1 MLDLDRNHGLRRL
14 FHLARR
20 RVVTGFGVAVVA
32 FILATPTW
40 TSLVTGTAIAL
51 AGQALRVWAA
61 GHLVK
66 GREVTI
72 SGPYRW
78 MQHPLYVGSG
88 LMAIGF
94 SVIAASWI
102 VAIGVLGYVGVMTAA
117 AIRLEAATLREA
129 FGDTHA
135 RYVRRRGHA
144 GGWRPPPLQS
154 PARCRQPRTPF
165 GCGGD
170 RHRRHYGAE
179 GVVQRVTVVRS
190 HPPRILKM
198 RAVSSGVEHR
208 FYTPGVTGSNP
219 VPPTIPAR
227 RVQHPS
233 AESSKIISPCA
244 TRAQTAAGS

>member
-1 MLDLDRNHGLRRL
+1 MRSTAAWNGSAMLDLDRNHGLRRL

-51 AGQALRVWAA
+51 VGQALRIWAA

-66 GREVTI
+66 GREVTM

-135 RYVRRRGHA
+135 QYVAGEVTPAAGARRRFSLRRAIGNREHHSVA
-144 GGWRPPPLQS
+144 GVIG
-154 PARCRQPRTPF
+154 
-165 GCGGD
+165 
-170 RHRRHYGAE
+170 
-179 GVVQRVTVVRS
+179 TVA
-190 HPPRILKM
+190 IMALK
-198 RAVSSGVEHR
+198 VW
-208 FYTPGVTGSNP
+208 F
-219 VPPTIPAR
+219 
-227 RVQHPS
+227 S
-233 AESSKIISPCA
+233 A
-244 TRAQTAAGS
+244 